1 VLIHNFHKN
10 KSVFYST
17 VALDTQS
24 KGSHSGSSGGSH
36 EPFFSTDF
44 PTLRRNPDS
53 KLALKDN
60 STKII
65 DKPDEQLK
73 RSANARQPD
82 MYESQRQSAL
92 ISSTAPK
99 DSSSHL
105 RHQHQHVEENRSS
118 SRHSGLSNASRLF
131 AGNMTPEEMA
141 LVLEAA
147 QAFVDPP
154 ERFSTKSSKSVH
166 VGPSCHKQQPQQH
179 HSPSCYALNERSA
192 IIQINKSP
200 SKGPIYTAHLG
211 GNIEVFAK
219 LFKQTN

>member
-1 VLIHNFHKN
+1 MARYLTGVSSFVLKVSLKFNV
-10 KSVFYST
+10 SCYT

-53 KLALKDN
+53 KLALKEIPA
-60 STKII
+60 KII
-65 DKPDEQLK
+65 DKPDDQLK
-73 RSANARQPD
+73 RSSNARQSD
-82 MYESQRQSAL
+82 MYDSPRQSVL

-99 DSSSHL
+99 DNTASHL
-105 RHQHQHVEENRSS
+105 RHQHQHVEETRSS
-118 SRHSGLSNASRLF
+118 SRHSGMSNASRLF

-166 VGPSCHKQQPQQH
+166 VGQGCHKQQQQQQQQH
-179 HSPSCYALNERSA
+179 HSPSCYALNER
-192 IIQINKSP
+192 
-200 SKGPIYTAHLG
+200 
-211 GNIEVFAK
+211 
-219 LFKQTN
+219 